1 MQRLTV
7 WVALAFV
14 ALASSGCV
22 SSVLAKRA
30 VKAPNLQAVPRVV
43 RDASFR
49 EPRDKWYSQQW
60 RLSVGPPA
68 AELSVAVI
76 EPGDYR
82 GFYDIEVKQ
91 NEKGHR
97 WLAPNLRWT
106 TPARK
111 LLAVEGTVLL
121 LHGYMDSK
129 EEVLHWAL
137 YLTAQGYRCV
147 LVDFR
152 GHGRST
158 GKWISFGAFEARDLS
173 QVLDDLEKR
182 SLRTGKVGVLGV
194 SYGGS
199 TAILLAASDPRVGAV
214 VALEP
219 YSSAETAIVEFAHGV
234 APRIAAKISQ
244 ATFAS
249 AVAKAPKLGGF
260 NWRDADVAAAAE
272 RVTVPVLL
280 IHGAKDTWISPRN
293 SETLLAKLGGKKAL
307 KILPEDGHLLLSM
320 RLVPIHEDVLAWFRA
335 ALK

>member
-1 MQRLTV
+1 MQRLLV
-7 WVALAFV
+7 RIGLVFV

-22 SSVLAKRA
+22 SSILAKRA
-30 VKAPNLQAVPRVV
+30 VKAPNLQNVPRVV
-43 RDASFR
+43 RDAGFR
-49 EPRDKWYSQQW
+49 EPRDKWYAQQW
-60 RLSVGPPA
+60 KLSVGPPA

-76 EPGDYR
+76 EPGDYQ
-82 GFYDIEVKQ
+82 GFYNIEVKQ
-91 NEKGHR
+91 NDKGHR
-97 WLAPNLRWT
+97 WLEPTLRWT
-106 TPARK
+106 MPARTR
-111 LLAVEGTVLL
+111 LAVRGTVLL

-129 EEVLHWAL
+129 EDVLHWAL
-137 YLTAQGYRCV
+137 YLAERGYRCV

-158 GKWISFGAFEARDLS
+158 GKWIGFGAFEARDLS

-182 SLRTGKVGVLGV
+182 SLLVGRAGVLGV

-199 TAILLAASDPRVGAV
+199 TAILLAARDPRVGAV

-234 APRIAAKISQ
+234 APQLASKISR

-249 AVAKAPKLGGF
+249 AVAKAPKVGGF
-260 NWRDADVAAAAE
+260 SWGDADVAAAAE

-280 IHGAKDTWISPRN
+280 IHGAKDTWISVRN

-320 RLVPIHEDVLAWFRA
+320 RLAPIHEDVLAWFQD